1 MVKPRKITQMER
13 HIKIGEIEVPRDYW
27 NLSLNKRRELCETLI
42 DTILV
47 VLEQQIRP
55 DMNKIRVLDLLLIS
69 SIITN
74 EELENYEI
82 CQVLSDLRLLI
93 NE

>member
-1 MVKPRKITQMER
+1 MER